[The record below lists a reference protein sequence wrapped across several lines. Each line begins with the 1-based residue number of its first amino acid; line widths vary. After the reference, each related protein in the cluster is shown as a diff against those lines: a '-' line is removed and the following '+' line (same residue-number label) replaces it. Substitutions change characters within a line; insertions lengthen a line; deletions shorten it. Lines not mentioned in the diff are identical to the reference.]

1 MVSIAVVN
9 EPRRPLSQQVTE
21 EITSWI
27 TSGRYKP
34 GDQLP
39 PEAEL
44 ARAFNV
50 SKPSVREALKHLV
63 AIGAIEVAHGKP
75 PIVSRMNST
84 PLVNFFHLAVNAS
97 DDNSLREAI
106 ELRRGLE
113 IESMLLATERAEP
126 EDIARLGKLIETL
139 DHCKNDYEQW
149 VPAHVEFHAALV
161 AASHNRFYT
170 FLQDALKTT
179 IERINRRIIAAQPS
193 RDPEVSFRRHVELF
207 EAIKSGKRKRAR
219 EAIEAHF
226 DAVDD
231 VVSATMPHTEPRR

>member
-1 MVSIAVVN
+1 METNAVVQ
-9 EPRRPLSQQVTE
+9 EPRRSLTQQVTDE
-21 EITSWI
+21 MTSWI
-27 TSGRYKP
+27 KTGRYSP

-44 ARAFNV
+44 ARMFNV

-63 AIGAIEVAHGKP
+63 AIGAIEVSHGKP
-75 PIVSRMNST
+75 PTVSRMNSM
-84 PLVNFFHLAVNAS
+84 PLVNFFHLAINAG
-97 DDNSLREAI
+97 DESLREAI

-113 IESMLLATERAEP
+113 IESMLLATERATP
-126 EDIARLGKLIETL
+126 EDIARLGALIETL
-139 DHCKNDYEQW
+139 NQHKGDYELW
-149 VPAHVEFHAALV
+149 VPAHVEFHAAMV

-207 EAIKSGKRKRAR
+207 EAIKSGKRDKAR
-219 EAIEAHF
+219 DAIESHF
-226 DAVDD
+226 DAVDA
-231 VVSATMPHTEPRR
+231 VIRESMLRAAGG